1 MLTYVI
7 FETLFVFC
15 KVIQDVS
22 QQEIYCKTAVLN
34 VLVLGQNK
42 INFNIR
48 TKFVKH
54 FDLDRKHGKPS
65 KQTILAVVNKFLKS
79 GWMFLSVLD
88 RKPGDQQLTLM
99 QVDAQYGKVQR
110 GLSVDFREKL
120 ILKRSTLHNILR
132 KNLKKVPYK
141 RQVKQKTKAVF
152 NEPDSPF
159 VIE

>member
-7 FETLFVFC
+7 FETLFVLC
-15 KVIQDVS
+15 KVFQDVS

-42 INFNIR
+42 INFNTR

-54 FDLDRKHGKPS
+54 FDLDCKHGKPS

-79 GWMFLSVLD
+79 GWMFLAVLG

-132 KNLKKVPYK
+132 KKLEESPL
-141 RQVKQKTKAVF
+141 QETSKTKDQGSLQRARF
-152 NEPDSPF
+152 TFCN
-159 VIE
+159 